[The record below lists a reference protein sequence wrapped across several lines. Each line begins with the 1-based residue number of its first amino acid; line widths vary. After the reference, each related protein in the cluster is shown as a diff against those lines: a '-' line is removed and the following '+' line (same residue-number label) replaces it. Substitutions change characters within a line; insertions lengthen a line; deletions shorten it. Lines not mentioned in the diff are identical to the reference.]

1 MSNVSNICLNEEDN
15 ELLLGWDTAVEVMM
29 SLLDTVQTNEL
40 ELDDGS
46 RMSRS
51 MCDMVLSAVAGYM
64 EAQMDVERDSLI
76 RELAEKKPSD
86 KVKQSD
92 RHELDV
98 LRSHIASMN
107 KLINRVES
115 EIPEIVDGYGDDE

>member
-1 MSNVSNICLNEEDN
+1 MSNMSNICLNEEDN

>member
-1 MSNVSNICLNEEDN
+1 
-15 ELLLGWDTAVEVMM
+15 
-29 SLLDTVQTNEL
+29 
-40 ELDDGS
+40 
-46 RMSRS
+46 
-51 MCDMVLSAVAGYM
+51 MVLSAVAGYM